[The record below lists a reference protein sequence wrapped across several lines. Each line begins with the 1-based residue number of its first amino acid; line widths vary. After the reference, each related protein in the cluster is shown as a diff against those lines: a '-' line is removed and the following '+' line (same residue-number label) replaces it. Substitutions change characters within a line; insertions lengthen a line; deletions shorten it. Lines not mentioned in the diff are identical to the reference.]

1 MFPERNRK
9 NKNWVVKVGLATCG
23 VAAGGREV
31 YDALSAKLGGK
42 GLNVEL
48 KQTGC
53 MGMCY
58 NEVQVEVSPPQGER
72 VFYGRVTPEKIDRI
86 VEEHLIGGQPVAEWV
101 IPDEE
106 IDSLLAKQ
114 ERIVLRNCGIID
126 PESIDDYLAA
136 DGYKA
141 IEKVIG
147 SMSPQEVIDEVT
159 KSGLRGRGGAGFPT
173 GVKWGFARKS
183 PGGQKYIICNA
194 DEGDPGAFMDRS
206 VLESDPHSILEGML
220 IGAYAI
226 GASEGYIYV
235 RAEYPLA
242 IQRLEIALTQAREKG
257 FIGENILDSNFD
269 FDIKIRQGAGA
280 FVCGEETAL
289 IMSIEGKR
297 GMPRFRPPFPAH
309 SGLWE
314 KPTNI
319 NNVETFANIA
329 WIILHGADA
338 YNKYG
343 TEKSKGTKVF
353 ALAGK
358 VARGGLVEV
367 PMGITLREIVFD
379 IGGGTSSGLE
389 FKAIQIGGPSG
400 GIIPAS
406 LADTPV
412 DYESVTKTGAI
423 MGSGGLIVMD
433 ETTCMIDVAKFFLD
447 FTQNE
452 SCGKC
457 TFCRIGT
464 LRMFEILKRIT
475 EGNGREE
482 DVELLEELAENVKR
496 ASLCGLGQTAPNPVL
511 TTIRYFR
518 DEYEAHIVEKRCPAK
533 KCRALIVYDIIPEK
547 CPGCGL
553 CTKYCPVG
561 AISGER
567 KKPHVIDKEKCI
579 HCGLCMSVCRLDA
592 ISIQSGEKK

>member
-1 MFPERNRK
+1 MPRERDGSWLLR
-9 NKNWVVKVGLATCG
+9 VGLASCG
-23 VAAGGREV
+23 IAAGGRKV
-31 YDALSAKLGGK
+31 YHAFKAQLGDA
-42 GLNVEL
+42 GLDVSL

-53 MGMCY
+53 LGMCY
-58 NEVQVEVSPPQGER
+58 NEVLVEVVSPRNEST
-72 VFYGRVTPEKIDRI
+72 FYGKVTPDRVPRI
-86 VEEHLIGGQPVAEWV
+86 ISEHLTQGKPVTEWT

-106 IDSLLAKQ
+106 MAGLLAKQ
-114 ERIVLRNCGIID
+114 KRIVLRNCGLID
-126 PESIDDYLAA
+126 PESIADYLAA
-136 DGYKA
+136 DGYQA
-141 IEKVIG
+141 IEKALN
-147 SMSPQEVIDEVT
+147 SLSPQDVIDEIT
-159 KSGLRGRGGAGFPT
+159 RAGLRGRGGAGFPT
-173 GVKWGFARKS
+173 GIKWGFARKS
-183 PGGQKYIICNA
+183 PSWQKYIVCNA

-206 VLESDPHSILEGML
+206 VLESDPHSVIEGML
-220 IGAYAI
+220 IAGYAV

-242 IQRLEIALTQAREKG
+242 VRRLEIALAEAREAG
-257 FIGENILDSNFD
+257 FIGEGIRGYDFD

-289 IMSIEGKR
+289 LMSIEGRR
-297 GMPRFRPPFPAH
+297 GMPRFRPPFPAQ
-309 SGLWE
+309 SGLWG
-314 KPTNI
+314 KPTTI
-319 NNVETFANIA
+319 NNVETLANVA
-329 WIILHGADA
+329 WIIHHGADA
-338 YNKYG
+338 YSAYG

-358 VARGGLVEV
+358 VARGGLIEV
-367 PMGITLREIVFD
+367 PMGITLREVVFD

-400 GIIPAS
+400 GVIPAR

-433 ETTCMIDVAKFFLD
+433 ESSCMIDIAKFFLN
-447 FTQNE
+447 FTQDE

-464 LRMFEILKRIT
+464 LRMEEILKRIT

-482 DVELLEELAENVKR
+482 DIATLEELAQNVKR

-511 TTIRYFR
+511 TTIKYFR
-518 DEYEAHIVEKRCPAK
+518 DEYEEHIAEK
-533 KCRALIVYDIIPEK
+533 KCRAKKCPALITYEIIPEK

-553 CTKYCPVG
+553 CAKYCPTG
-561 AISGER
+561 AITGE
-567 KKPHVIDKEKCI
+567 KKQPFVIDQEKCI
-579 HCGLCMSVCRLDA
+579 RCGLCRNVCRLDA
-592 ISIQSGEKK
+592 VSVY

>member
-1 MFPERNRK
+1 MPQERDGSWLIR
-9 NKNWVVKVGLATCG
+9 VGLASCG
-23 VAAGGREV
+23 IAAGGRKV
-31 YDALSAKLGGK
+31 YDAFDTQLRTSAPQAK
-42 GLNVEL
+42 L

-58 NEVQVEVSPPQGER
+58 NEVLVEVVSPRNER
-72 VFYGRVTPEKIDRI
+72 TFYGKVTPDRVPRIID
-86 VEEHLIGGQPVAEWV
+86 EHLTRDEPVAEWV
-101 IPDEE
+101 IPATE
-106 IDSLLAKQ
+106 IESLLAKQ
-114 ERIVLRNCGIID
+114 KRIVLRNCGLID
-126 PESIDDYLAA
+126 PESITDYLAA

-141 IEKVIG
+141 VEKAIG
-147 SMSPQEVIDEVT
+147 SMSPQEVIDEIT

-173 GVKWGFARKS
+173 GIKWGFARKAS
-183 PGGQKYIICNA
+183 NWQKYIVCNA

-206 VLESDPHSILEGML
+206 VLESDPHSVIEGML
-220 IGAYAI
+220 IAGYAV

-242 IQRLEIALTQAREKG
+242 IKRLEIALAEAREAG
-257 FIGENILDSNFD
+257 FIGSGIRGYDFD

-289 IMSIEGKR
+289 LMSIEGRR
-297 GMPRFRPPFPAH
+297 GMPRFRPPFPAQ
-309 SGLWE
+309 SGLWG
-314 KPTNI
+314 KPTTI
-319 NNVETFANIA
+319 NNVETLANVA
-329 WIILHGADA
+329 WIIHHGADA
-338 YNKYG
+338 YNAYG

-358 VARGGLVEV
+358 VARGGLIEV
-367 PMGITLREIVFD
+367 PMGITLREVVFD

-400 GIIPAS
+400 GVIPAH

-433 ETTCMIDVAKFFLD
+433 ESSCMIDIAKFFLN
-447 FTQNE
+447 FTQDE

-464 LRMFEILKRIT
+464 LRMEEILERIT
-475 EGNGREE
+475 NGNGREE
-482 DVELLEELAENVKR
+482 DIATLEELARNVKR

-511 TTIRYFR
+511 TTIKYFR
-518 DEYEAHIVEKRCPAK
+518 DEYEEHISEKKCRAK
-533 KCRALIVYDIIPEK
+533 KCRALITYEIISEK

-553 CTKYCPVG
+553 CAKYCPTG
-561 AISGER
+561 AITGER
-567 KKPHVIDKEKCI
+567 KQPHVIDQEKCI
-579 HCGLCMSVCRLDA
+579 RCGLCHNVCRLDA
-592 ISIQSGEKK
+592 VSVR